1 MKKRTKGTSE
11 NRRYRKHQM
20 KIEQEQFA
28 LVLAL
33 REAQE
38 QLKELGQGY
47 DGAEF
52 EPIIHEEKEALAT
65 KCNYYR
71 RRLKSVKESLARLRS
86 GKFGICDSCGDE
98 ISEKR
103 LSALPTALF
112 CLECQESYEH
122 ERAEAVLLRA

>member
-1 MKKRTKGTSE
+1 
-11 NRRYRKHQM
+11 M

-38 QLKELGQGY
+38 ELKELGQ
-47 DGAEF
+47 DCEGAEF
-52 EPIIHEEKEALAT
+52 EPMIHEEKEALAT

-71 RRLKSVKESLARLRS
+71 RKLKSVKDSLSRLRS
-86 GKFGICDSCGDE
+86 GKFGVCDACGDE
-98 ISEKR
+98 IGEKR

-112 CLECQESYEH
+112 CLECQESYER
-122 ERAEAVLLRA
+122 ERADAVPLRA